1 MYFYLLM
8 IKDFIII
15 IIIVKRKNRQKYQSV
30 KTWVDIVNSTHLL
43 LKKEVKT
50 WSGG

>member
-1 MYFYLLM
+1 MRDTCTSIADKVILGKE
-8 IKDFIII
+8 ISKG
-15 IIIVKRKNRQKYQSV
+15 V

-43 LKKEVKT
+43 LKKDFKT